1 MELEAGSVGKLAI
14 ADDEIRST
22 LGDQLPCFGEGLR
35 DDGFK
40 TALAKMLRELPG
52 GFGGCVHD
60 EHVKR
65 VRRGWLCAVVGA
77 AMCVTMT
84 MSMAMSVT
92 VSVSVSMSRSMT
104 RSMTIARR
112 RALFIRRLLR
122 RS

>member
-22 LGDQLPCFGEGLR
+22 LGDQLPRFGEGLR

-60 EHVKR
+60 EHMKR
-65 VRRGWLCAVVGA
+65 VRRGRLCAVVGA
-77 AMCVTMT
+77 PMCVTMT
-84 MSMAMSVT
+84 MSVT
-92 VSVSVSMSRSMT
+92 VTVSVSMSRSMS

-112 RALFIRRLLR
+112 RALFIGRLLR
-122 RS
+122 RC

>member
-22 LGDQLPCFGEGLR
+22 LGDQLPCFGKGLR

-84 MSMAMSVT
+84 MTMSVT
-92 VSVSVSMSRSMT
+92 VAVSVSVSVSMS

>member
-22 LGDQLPCFGEGLR
+22 LGDQLPRFGEGLR

-60 EHVKR
+60 EHMKR
-65 VRRGWLCAVVGA
+65 VRRGRLCAVVGA
-77 AMCVTMT
+77 PMCVTMT
-84 MSMAMSVT
+84 MSVT
-92 VSVSVSMSRSMT
+92 VTMSMPVSV
-104 RSMTIARR
+104 TIARR
-112 RALFIRRLLR
+112 RALFIGRLLR
-122 RS
+122 RC

>member
-22 LGDQLPCFGEGLR
+22 LGDQLPRFGEGLR

-60 EHVKR
+60 EHMKR
-65 VRRGWLCAVVGA
+65 VRRGRLCAVVGA
-77 AMCVTMT
+77 PMCVTMT
-84 MSMAMSVT
+84 MSVTVT
-92 VSVSVSMSRSMT
+92 VSVSMS

-112 RALFIRRLLR
+112 RALFIGRLLR
-122 RS
+122 RC

>member
-22 LGDQLPCFGEGLR
+22 LGDQLPRFGEGLR

-60 EHVKR
+60 EHMKR
-65 VRRGWLCAVVGA
+65 VRRGRLCAVVGA

-84 MSMAMSVT
+84 MSVT
-92 VSVSVSMSRSMT
+92 VTMSMPVSV
-104 RSMTIARR
+104 TIARR

>member
-22 LGDQLPCFGEGLR
+22 LGDQLPRFGEGLR

-60 EHVKR
+60 EHMKR
-65 VRRGWLCAVVGA
+65 VRRGRFCAVVGA
-77 AMCVTMT
+77 PMCVTV
-84 MSMAMSVT
+84 AMSVT
-92 VSVSVSMSRSMT
+92 VTMSVTVSMSRSMT
-104 RSMTIARR
+104 IARC
-112 RALFIRRLLR
+112 RALFIGRLLR

>member
-22 LGDQLPCFGEGLR
+22 LGDQLPRFGEGLR

-40 TALAKMLRELPG
+40 TALAKMLRELPS

-60 EHVKR
+60 EHMKR
-65 VRRGWLCAVVGA
+65 VRRGRLCAVVGA
-77 AMCVTMT
+77 PMCVTMT
-84 MSMAMSVT
+84 MSVT
-92 VSVSVSMSRSMT
+92 VTMSMPVSV
-104 RSMTIARR
+104 TIARR

>member
-22 LGDQLPCFGEGLR
+22 LGDQLPRFGEGLR

-60 EHVKR
+60 EHMKR
-65 VRRGWLCAVVGA
+65 VRRGRLCAVVGA
-77 AMCVTMT
+77 PMCVTMT
-84 MSMAMSVT
+84 MSVT
-92 VSVSVSMSRSMT
+92 VTMSMPVSV
-104 RSMTIARR
+104 TIARR